1 MRRHPLAKMIPLAG
15 FVAAACTSD
24 PAPSAR
30 VAPDVAVRAI
40 AAALRRGHPDEA
52 ERVLRRAL
60 PQAPRHGA
68 LRRWSA
74 YLHEM
79 RWREEM
85 ALADLEIV
93 ARTSDRGGL
102 TEAEVEGQI
111 GDLLFRLGRFGE
123 AEEHLERGK
132 VGPRAALRGA
142 LAALCP
148 HLPYRR
154 TEVSMPVTELP
165 LLGGGLPEMVWS
177 VGGKQRAFV
186 LDTGASLST
195 LTRSLAAELGVAPI
209 LPAGFGEDGRGRRFP
224 VWVGVLGSLALG
236 EVELGPV
243 PVLIVEDHRLALHDD
258 FGRPLRPAR
267 GLVGLDVLLRFEVT
281 IDPRRRSVTVAD
293 PTAGPP
299 RRSVP
304 CLRVG
309 GRLLTRVS
317 IDGHPLWMQIDT
329 GASHSS
335 LTEEGIAAL
344 PGAGRRA
351 LDTYRRLRSPGG
363 RALAVREVR
372 GSTLRVSDVR
382 FPGVDLPIVSR
393 ENDGVFPVH
402 GVLGADLLMRTRVV
416 LGDGR
421 LRMEAQ

>member
-1 MRRHPLAKMIPLAG
+1 MRSNSLARTTCAALA
-15 FVAAACTSD
+15 AAACAGD
-24 PAPSAR
+24 PAP
-30 VAPDVAVRAI
+30 APHAAPEVAVRAV
-40 AAALRRGHPDEA
+40 AAALRRGDPDEA

-60 PQAPRHGA
+60 PRSPRHGA

-74 YLHEM
+74 FLHEM
-79 RWREEM
+79 RWREDL
-85 ALADLEIV
+85 ALDDLEIV
-93 ARTSDRGGL
+93 ARTPDRGGL
-102 TEAEVEGQI
+102 GEVEVEGQI

-123 AEEHLERGK
+123 AEEHLARGK

-142 LAALCP
+142 LATLCRY
-148 HLPYRR
+148 LPYRR
-154 TEVSMPVTELP
+154 KEVSMPLTELP

-195 LTRSLAAELGVAPI
+195 LTRSLATELGVEPI

-243 PVLIVEDHRLALHDD
+243 PVLVVEDRRLALHDD

-267 GLVGLDVLLRFEVT
+267 GLVGLDVLTRFEVT
-281 IDPRRRSVTVAD
+281 IDPRRRSVAVAD
-293 PTAGPP
+293 PSSRPS
-299 RRSVP
+299 RRAAP

-309 GRLLTRVS
+309 GRLLTRVHL
-317 IDGHPLWMQIDT
+317 DGHPLWMQIDT
-329 GASHSS
+329 GASHST
-335 LTEEGIAAL
+335 LTEDGLAAL
-344 PGAGRRA
+344 PGGRRRA
-351 LDTYRRLRSPGG
+351 QDTYRRLRSPGG
-363 RALAVREVR
+363 RALSVREVR
-372 GSTLRVSDVR
+372 GTSLRVSEVR
-382 FPGVDLPIVSR
+382 FPDVDLPVVSR
-393 ENDGVFPVH
+393 QNDGVFPVH

-416 LGDGR
+416 LGRGR